1 MQEEGVHPDPP
12 ALYTRLKLLCSDSD
26 RYSEAAVLGSDGGND
41 ELEMPG
47 GTVETVEEEP
57 MDLPE
62 LTPEPEDSDSEDE
75 DGDDVGSVPYGE

>member
-1 MQEEGVHPDPP
+1 
-12 ALYTRLKLLCSDSD
+12 LYTRLKLLCSDSD
-26 RYSEAAVLGSDGGND
+26 RYSEAAVLGSD